1 MGATRARII
10 LVLLLSVSV
19 LVWGTGTCLYY
30 LNHFLAPPTPIRA
43 VEFHRL
49 DDTRLACTVL
59 GVDLVLEI
67 PRDHSWWT
75 APKNHPGHY
84 VDLGDRHIF
93 IRGGKN

>member
-1 MGATRARII
+1 MGATRSRIL
-10 LVLLLSVSV
+10 LVMALFVAALA
-19 LVWGTGTCLYY
+19 WGTETCLYH
-30 LNHFLAPPTPIRA
+30 LNHFLAPPRPIRA

-75 APKNHPGHY
+75 TPKDHPGRY
-84 VDLGDRHIF
+84 VDPRDRHILTP
-93 IRGGKN
+93 GGKN